1 MQRLKK
7 IPQKKSPQLSAS
19 KQLFT
24 SFGQPAIAGNMNIL
38 VIGSGGREHAL
49 CWKLAQSPQCAKL
62 FCAPG
67 NAGIAQVAECVQ
79 LEDPELIAKELQID
93 LVIVGPEEP
102 LVNGVADTLR
112 AAGIAVVG
120 PSKLAA
126 QIEASK
132 DFTKKLAE
140 KYQIPTA
147 AYQSFDTAE
156 AAKIYVREQGAPI
169 VVKADGLAA
178 GKGVTVAETVE
189 EAIAAIDA
197 IELGAFGAAGFP
209 IVIEECLIGEEASL
223 FALCDGE
230 TAVMLGSAQDH
241 KRVGEGDTGPNTGGM
256 GTYSPA
262 PVMTPSVTQKAWES
276 MIEPLLTGMAGDDM
290 PYQGFLF
297 AGLMIT
303 QDGPKLIEYNCRMG
317 DPETQVILPRIEND
331 FAELCLKAATGK
343 LAGEQVRLSDDS
355 TLCVVMASEG
365 YPGSYEKGSVIE
377 GVDKAEALEGV
388 TVFHAGTRVG
398 RNCGK
403 LKANGG
409 RVLGVTARAA
419 NLADAKALAYRAV
432 DSIDWPEGFC
442 RRDIGDKGLARL
454 NKHAA

>member
-1 MQRLKK
+1 
-7 IPQKKSPQLSAS
+7 PQKKSPQLSAS

-241 KRVGEGDTGPNTGGM
+241 KRVGE
-256 GTYSPA
+256 
-262 PVMTPSVTQKAWES
+262 
-276 MIEPLLTGMAGDDM
+276 
-290 PYQGFLF
+290 
-297 AGLMIT
+297 
-303 QDGPKLIEYNCRMG
+303 
-317 DPETQVILPRIEND
+317 
-331 FAELCLKAATGK
+331 
-343 LAGEQVRLSDDS
+343 
-355 TLCVVMASEG
+355 
-365 YPGSYEKGSVIE
+365 
-377 GVDKAEALEGV
+377 
-388 TVFHAGTRVG
+388 
-398 RNCGK
+398 
-403 LKANGG
+403 
-409 RVLGVTARAA
+409 
-419 NLADAKALAYRAV
+419 
-432 DSIDWPEGFC
+432 
-442 RRDIGDKGLARL
+442 
-454 NKHAA
+454 